1 MNNPIKIYNEILDA
15 YLKYINSGLPFFRD
29 EYNLERNE
37 LLRTSGT
44 ISQPP
49 IIELVPKYHEKASL
63 AQFCINE
70 SVSNDINDFVLSG
83 LFGGNNVKERK
94 LYDHQYKALK
104 EAYIDRKNIVVTTGT
119 GSGKTECFLLPIISD
134 LITESAS
141 WKKDRR
147 RAIRTMILYPL
158 NALAED
164 QMIRLRKSLNSH
176 TLSREGS
183 LDWLDNNRNGHR
195 FYFGR
200 YTGSTPTSGD
210 REKMGAKIRE
220 ERVLL
225 EKGWAA
231 AKDAAEKSGNS
242 ELLYHVPCMD
252 SDSAEMWDRFSMQDN
267 APDILITN
275 YSMLNVMLMRETEA
289 KMFEDTKKWLQEDEK
304 NVFHLV
310 IDELHTYRGTSGTEV
325 AYLIK
330 ILLNRLGL
338 TPNSPQV
345 QFLASSASLEENTQ
359 SLDYL
364 REFFGL
370 SKSVFDDTFCIISN
384 PRISKDSIC
393 KPEVLLPIDSLIDYA
408 NNDNENELFEN
419 LNCSSFI
426 EVSNKYNLL
435 QWLKYSLW
443 DDEKGLIA
451 KDVEKI
457 AEKIGLPPE
466 TGLKI
471 VSSIIRIIC
480 QSKEGDNYIAPI
492 RAHFFFRN
500 VSGLWACTDPNCT
513 EKRDEYDFQD
523 RSAGLLFKR
532 PRTICNCGKNVL
544 EVLLCENCG
553 EMYFGGYKICQ
564 DGKTYLSSEK
574 PISDTFTS
582 YCVLWKGEHS
592 DKGWKKVKYNP
603 ANGEFY
609 SDLDGEYSLYEQES
623 ENNKL
628 FPFKCPQ
635 CEIEYS
641 EKNQDGITPIRKH
654 GTGLQK
660 VNQILADAL
669 IRSMKKEGERNTKV
683 VLFSDSR
690 QSAAKLSAGIELDHY
705 KDALRW
711 AIFNALSDDET
722 TSAFLKSLVNKPKTE
737 ISADEMALLK
747 TLLKDNAYKEIAL
760 LVFYALSDF
769 PLSSD
774 EENTLNKF
782 LVSSDS
788 QRIDSIINKVVESL
802 AKAGI
807 NPAGPK
813 PSVSYCINAGNWFDM
828 FKYPEGKQR
837 EDLQGG
843 AVNFSERI
851 IHKNRIEQLES
862 IFANKKRSFEELKLG
877 YLAPTIEIQDEKFFQ
892 LICSVIRILGE
903 KKRIKGKD
911 DKYPPRDSFPR
922 SVHTLVKKINK
933 SNFKERLDEIKEF
946 LRNNSIIDKDY
957 VTLTGQGLSFVKAN
971 IGDAYWECPSCKTVH
986 LHNSNGICINCF
998 SKLSEKKVLT
1008 DSDIYTP
1015 SDYYLTLLKSIN
1027 DIYRLHC
1034 EELTGQTSKED
1045 AHLRQRYFQDIFLKD
1060 ENPIA
1065 NSIDL
1070 LSVTT
1075 TMEAGVD
1082 IGSLSAVMMGN
1093 IPPQRFNYQ
1102 QRVGRAGRRGNPLSI
1117 ALTVAK
1123 STSHDLTNFF
1133 QYERMVSDTPKDPYL
1148 EVRTKEIA
1156 ERIIY
1161 KELLYLAMRDI
1172 VLLKGE
1178 NVHGNFGKAI
1188 EWEQYKPKVQKWIES
1203 NPNKIMH
1210 IINIVTQS
1218 TNINEKQKE
1227 EINIFINKNLTNKIS
1242 EIACSDDYTQEF
1254 LSERLANAGLLPMF
1268 GFPTRTRNLYLSNPN
1283 KLPWEDVVS
1292 RDIDMAISTFTP
1304 GHEIVKDKKV
1314 YLAVGIVDYQ
1324 YDKTHKVVPKHN
1336 SLNRYP
1342 KPLNRCAFC
1351 GYSTISTGQ
1360 SGNICPVCGEEMDE
1374 VKICSPLGFCVDYNR
1389 PVDDFNGSY
1398 DWYSPN
1404 SDIKLD
1410 CENSLSECPK
1420 VMNMKIRNNEIP
1432 SMGLVHLV
1440 NDNNGDLYTL
1450 GKNKDGIYVSK
1461 NAYPES
1467 ERNSI
1472 SVFNEQKYAFVAS
1485 KSTGV
1490 LTLSIDNVSNL
1501 LNLSP
1506 LYSKN
1511 SNSRLVKSAYIS
1523 WGYLVRKS
1531 IANYLDIDSSEL
1543 SIGFYISPTTQNAE
1557 IFFVEK
1563 LENGAGYCNFLSGR
1577 KYHEIPQKAIID
1589 PLNEGGVIYEQL
1601 ISKEHSSECSTSC
1614 YDCIRDYS
1622 NQFIHG
1628 QLDWR
1633 LGLDIARLSM
1643 NKDACVDFTIE
1654 YWRSYITSTIIPFL
1668 TNKGYIVR
1676 FEGNV
1681 LEATKDNCVIM
1692 VTHPLWSEVFIR
1704 KIKKGV
1710 TDNVKV
1716 INIIDLTKNMPIGNT
1731 IA

>member
-15 YLKYINSGLPFFRD
+15 YLRYINSGLPFFRD
-29 EYNLERNE
+29 EYNQERNE
-37 LLRTSGT
+37 LLRSSGT

-49 IIELVPKYHEKASL
+49 IIELVPKYHEKATL
-63 AQFCINE
+63 KHFCE
-70 SVSNDINDFVLSG
+70 LECVSNDINDFVQAG
-83 LFGGNNVKERK
+83 LFGGQSMKERK
-94 LYDHQYKALK
+94 LYDHQYEALK
-104 EAYIDRKNIVVTTGT
+104 EAYINRKNIVVTTGT

-134 LITESAS
+134 LVTESANWGKERS
-141 WKKDRR
+141 

-176 TLSREGS
+176 TPLCDGA
-183 LDWLDNNRNGHR
+183 LDWLDKNRKGHR
-195 FYFGR
+195 YYFGR
-200 YTGSTPTSGD
+200 YTGSTPTSG
-210 REKMGAKIRE
+210 EKEKAGVKIRE
-220 ERVLL
+220 ERILL
-225 EKGWAA
+225 EKGWSA
-231 AKDAAEKSGNS
+231 AKDAAEKSGNR

-267 APDILITN
+267 APDILVTN

-289 KMFEDTKKWLQEDEK
+289 KMFEDTRKWLQEDK
-304 NVFHLV
+304 NNVFHLV

-338 TPNSPQV
+338 TPDSQQV

-364 REFFGL
+364 REFFGI
-370 SKSVFDDTFCIISN
+370 SKNEFLERFSVISN
-384 PRISKDSIC
+384 PKITKESIY
-393 KPEVLLPIDSLIDYA
+393 KPETPLPIESLIRYA
-408 NNDNENELFEN
+408 DGGDEKYLFSS
-419 LNCSSFI
+419 LNSSSYTEI
-426 EVSNKYNLL
+426 STKYNLI
-435 QWLKYSLW
+435 QWLKCALW
-443 DDEKGLIA
+443 DNKKGLIA

-457 AEKIGLPPE
+457 SDALGLPSE
-466 TGLKI
+466 SGIKV
-471 VSSIIRIIC
+471 VSSIIKIIC
-480 QSKEGDNYIAPI
+480 QSKDSDNYIAPI

-500 VSGLWACTDPNCT
+500 VSGLWACTDPYCT
-513 EKRDEYDFQD
+513 EKREEYDFED
-523 RSAGLLFKR
+523 RSAGLFFRR

-553 EMYFGGYKICQ
+553 ELYFGGYKICQ
-564 DGKTYLSSEK
+564 NGKTYLSAEK
-574 PISDTFTS
+574 PVSDTFVS
-582 YCVLWKGEHS
+582 YCVLWKGQHNE
-592 DKGWKKVKYNP
+592 KGWKHVSYNSST
-603 ANGEFY
+603 GEFF
-609 SDLDGEYSLYEQES
+609 SDMDGEYSIYEQQS
-623 ENNKL
+623 EEMKL
-628 FPFKCPQ
+628 FPFQCPK

-641 EKNQDGITPIRKH
+641 EKNQDGITPIRRH

-669 IRSMKKEGERNTKV
+669 IRSMKNEGETNTKV

-722 TSAFLKSLVNKPKTE
+722 RSNY
-737 ISADEMALLK
+737 LK
-747 TLLKDNAYKEIAL
+747 TIAQKSKSELTPEEDAYLRELLNNKKYKNITNL
-760 LVFYALSDF
+760 ILCRMYGV
-769 PLSSD
+769 PLSQDD
-774 EENTLNKF
+774 EQALNEF
-782 LVSSDS
+782 LSSS
-788 QRIDSIINKVVESL
+788 GGQRVDIINKVIESL
-802 AKAGI
+802 VKSGI

-813 PSVSYCINAGNWFDM
+813 PSYSYSTNGGYWFDL
-828 FKYPEGKQR
+828 FTYPEGKLR
-837 EDLQGG
+837 NDLLDGPH
-843 AVNFSERI
+843 NFLERI
-851 IHKNRIEQLES
+851 INKHHIEQLES

-877 YLAPTIEIQDEKFFQ
+877 YLAPSLKIENKDFFQ
-892 LICSVIRILGE
+892 LICSTIRILGE
-903 KKRIKGKD
+903 KKRIKGID
-911 DKYPPRDSFPR
+911 GKYPSRDSFPR
-922 SVHTLVKKINK
+922 AVHELVKKTSRGNVK
-933 SNFKERLDEIKEF
+933 DRLDEIKSF
-946 LRNNSIIDKDY
+946 LRNNNIIDKDY
-957 VTLTGQGLSFVKAN
+957 VTLTGWGLSFVKAN
-971 IGDAYWECPSCKTVH
+971 VGDSYWECPSCKTTH
-986 LHNSNGICINCF
+986 MHYSNGICINCF
-998 SKLSEKKVLT
+998 SKLSKESILT
-1008 DSDIYTP
+1008 ESDIKTP
-1015 SDYYLTLLKSIN
+1015 SDYYLSLLKSTDN
-1027 DIYRLHC
+1027 IYRLHC

-1045 AHLRQRYFQDIFLKD
+1045 AHIRQRYFQDIFLKD
-1060 ENPIA
+1060 ENPTA
-1065 NSIDL
+1065 NGIDL

-1161 KELLYLAMRDI
+1161 KELLYLAMREI
-1172 VLLKGE
+1172 ASLKGE

-1188 EWEQYKPKVQKWIES
+1188 EWEQYRPKVDNWIKG
-1203 NPNKIMH
+1203 NKKQILH
-1210 IINIVTQS
+1210 IIDVVTHS
-1218 TNINEKQKE
+1218 TNINAKQKD
-1227 EINIFINKNLTNKIS
+1227 EINSFISNGFTDKIS

-1314 YLAVGIVDYQ
+1314 FLAVGIVDYQ
-1324 YDKTHKVVPKHN
+1324 YDNTHKVVPKHN
-1336 SLNRYP
+1336 SLNKYP
-1342 KPLNRCAFC
+1342 KPLNRCVFC
-1351 GYSTISTGQ
+1351 GYSSMSTGQ
-1360 SGNICPVCGEEMDE
+1360 SGSICPVCGEEMEE

-1389 PVDDFNGSY
+1389 SVEDFNGSY

-1440 NDNNGDLYTL
+1440 NDNNGNLYIL
-1450 GKNKDGIYVSK
+1450 GKNRDGIYISK
-1461 NAYPES
+1461 NAYPEE

-1490 LTLSIDNVSNL
+1490 LTLSIDKVSKD

-1506 LYSKN
+1506 LHSKN
-1511 SNSRLVKSAYIS
+1511 PNSRLVKSAYIS

-1543 SIGFYISPTTQNAE
+1543 SIGFYISPKTQNAE
-1557 IFFVEK
+1557 VFFVEK

-1577 KYHEIPQKAIID
+1577 RYNEIPKNAIIK
-1589 PLNEGGVIYEQL
+1589 PLNAGGVIYEQL
-1601 ISKEHSSECSTSC
+1601 VDEKHSLECSTSC

-1622 NQFIHG
+1622 NQFVHT
-1628 QLDWR
+1628 QLHWR
-1633 LGLDIARLSM
+1633 LGLDLARLSM
-1643 NKDACVDFTIE
+1643 DTNAIVDFTVE
-1654 YWRSYITSTIIPFL
+1654 YWKSYIGSIIIPFL
-1668 TNKGYIVR
+1668 KNKGYNVK
-1676 FEGNV
+1676 FENNLLIGTNDGNSS
-1681 LEATKDNCVIM
+1681 IM
-1692 VTHPLWSEVFIR
+1692 VVHPLWSNYFID
-1704 KIKKGV
+1704 KIKV
-1710 TDNVKV
+1710 NSSYDTQV
-1716 INIIDLTKNMPIGNT
+1716 INIIDLLKNMPING
-1731 IA
+1731 